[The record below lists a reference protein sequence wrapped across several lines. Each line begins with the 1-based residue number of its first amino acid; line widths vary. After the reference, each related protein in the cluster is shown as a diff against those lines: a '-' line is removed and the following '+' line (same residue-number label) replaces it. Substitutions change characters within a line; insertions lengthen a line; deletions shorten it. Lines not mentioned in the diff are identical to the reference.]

1 MGIEPTS
8 LSHLLQPTTPYC
20 VHLRVF
26 AIDRHVNPLIA
37 FGATST
43 TIEPFAGDVSILVGQ
58 PPIGFHQLMNPLKYV
73 INIGRTQIL
82 LLLFLRYHI
91 TYHRRIIRNMLGS
104 PAKDIMTITLS
115 FQSESNQQPTHYKCV
130 ALPVELWKR
139 F

>member
-1 MGIEPTS
+1 MGIEPIL
-8 LSHLLQPTTPYC
+8 LSHLLQSTVTCYVPWTFT
-20 VHLRVF
+20 
-26 AIDRHVNPLIA
+26 IDRHVNPLVA

-43 TIEPFAGDVSILVGQ
+43 TIESFAGDVSILVGQ

-73 INIGRTQIL
+73 ISIGRTQIL

-104 PAKDIMTITLS
+104 PAKDIMPITLS

-130 ALPVELWKR
+130 ALPVELWKQ

>member
-58 PPIGFHQLMNPLKYV
+58 PPIGFHQLMNPL
-73 INIGRTQIL
+73 
-82 LLLFLRYHI
+82 
-91 TYHRRIIRNMLGS
+91 
-104 PAKDIMTITLS
+104 
-115 FQSESNQQPTHYKCV
+115 E
-130 ALPVELWKR
+130 LPVGLEPTTC
-139 F
+139 